1 MPSHH
6 FTPSSNAQR
15 MALAGLTVAALVLS
29 GCSANF
35 GDIATSG
42 PETPAQAGVSLTG
55 NIHGGQNPIS
65 SATVQLYAAGTT
77 GYGSAATPLFATPLT
92 TDANGGFST
101 TQSYT
106 CPTNGEIYIVASG
119 GNPGLGA
126 GVTNAA
132 ITLMAAIGTCAN
144 LTATPFIQINEVTTV
159 AAIWALQQFA
169 GTTGTAMSAS
179 STTASDNIGT
189 TSTNIQGLANAFQ
202 TARVLASPSTGLS
215 PGSDTSSNQTN
226 VEYWHL
232 NTLANIIASCINT
245 NGASTGPTNATTC
258 YTLFNNATSNGT
270 GTGTIPADTFQAA
283 LYMAKNPTANVS
295 ALAALS
301 SSSAPFQPTDA
312 TSVNDFTVGVS
323 YSTSGHDSRW
333 IAIDQYGNAWITTS
347 GASIVELDPTG
358 NVISTPTSYTPSG
371 GSSTTIGTSYEVA
384 VDTANNAWFT
394 DETKFNIFEVDGST
408 SAGGANGGVGNAVSV
423 GGSSDV
429 EAIVVDGSNNVWA
442 SVTGGHI
449 VGLLSGAYTTL
460 VTGASVTTS
469 PFGMAVDMSN
479 QTKFGNSTLSNG
491 GSFIYAVDSGGCAT
505 NITVDGATGQGGG
518 SIAMAYTTGNGSSI
532 AAGATTP
539 LSYIVDVACNNTT
552 NVANGTNIPGGTA
565 STARV
570 MMASPYGVAF
580 DNSNDMWIVN
590 QNYTSGTTSGT
601 ADTSSGHYSL
611 TKVAAQNYGGY
622 SAFTGAQGAA
632 NYTFTSISGVTGGL
646 NTPYYLAMDG
656 ASAAWVA
663 NSAGAGVSAFT
674 NAGANISPASGFS
687 GGVNG
692 SSARSYNA
700 SRGIA
705 VDGSGNVWVANT
717 GATYVTVLV
726 GAATP
731 TVTPLALGI
740 KNGTLASKP

>member
-1 MPSHH
+1 MPSPNL
-6 FTPSSNAQR
+6 TLSSNAQR

-270 GTGTIPADTFQAA
+270 GTGTIPTDTFQAA
-283 LYMAKNPTANVS
+283 LYMAKNPTANVT

-323 YSTSGHDSRW
+323 YNTSGHDSRW
-333 IAIDQYGNAWITTS
+333 IAFDSFGNAWISTS
-347 GASIVELDPTG
+347 GASIVELDPVG

-371 GSSTTIGTSYEVA
+371 GSSTTIGASYEVA

-408 SAGGANGGVGNAVSV
+408 SAGGANGGVGTAVSTSGV
-423 GGSSDV
+423 AAADIEGI
-429 EAIVVDGSNNVWA
+429 AVDGNNNVWA
-442 SVTGGHI
+442 AITGSHI
-449 VGLLSGAYTTL
+449 VGLLSGAYTTV
-460 VTGASVTTS
+460 VTGAAATTS
-469 PFGMAVDMSN
+469 PFGIAVDMSN
-479 QTKFGNSTLSNG
+479 QSKFGNSTLSNG
-491 GSFIYAVDSGGCAT
+491 GSFVYAVDSGGCAT

-518 SIAMAYTTGNGSSI
+518 SIPMAYTVAGPSNTP

-539 LSYIVDVACNNTT
+539 LSYIVDTACSNVT
-552 NVANGTNIPGGTA
+552 NVPNN
-565 STARV
+565 STYATPRV
-570 MMASPYGVAF
+570 MMSSPYGIAF
-580 DNSNDMWIVN
+580 DNSNNMWIVN

-601 ADTSSGHYSL
+601 TDTSSGHYSL
-611 TKVAAQNYGGY
+611 TKVAAQDYGAE
-622 SAFTGAQGAA
+622 SAFTGAVAGPLI
-632 NYTFTSISGVTGGL
+632 TFTSIPGGTGGL
-646 NTPYYLAMDG
+646 NVPYYLAMDG

-674 NAGANISPASGFS
+674 NAGANISPATGFS

-692 SSARSYNA
+692 TSARSYSS